1 MVFDGVEKQALVARL
16 VADLRTAKVE
26 LLSAQCAADRLRLRY
41 SPQDLISLGERQT
54 LERAIASV
62 HALSRY
68 FSQIEAH
75 LRQEDQERNQNK

>member
-1 MVFDGVEKQALVARL
+1 MFSDAAEKQQAHVTRL
-16 VADLRTAKVE
+16 ISDLRTAKVE

-41 SPQDLISLGERQT
+41 SPQDIVSFGERQT

-68 FSQIEAH
+68 FSQVEAQ
-75 LRQEDQERNQNK
+75 LREEEERNG